1 MRNECLNSIYRLAK
15 KNKKVI
21 FIGSDLG
28 AGVLAEFK
36 KKISNRFY
44 MEGISEQHIIGMAA
58 GMAKEGFIPY
68 VNTIATFLTR
78 RCFEQIAIDVCL
90 HNLPVRLIG
99 NGGGVVYAPLGPTHQ
114 AIEDIAIMRSLPNM
128 TVFAVSDKVEM
139 KKLMDATIS
148 WPYPM
153 YIRLGRGGDEIISNK
168 KKFKIGKHIIY
179 FKPKAITLVSTG
191 VATQECIKVVE
202 SLKKDNI
209 ECGLIHVHTIKPF
222 DKKKFI
228 KDIDSSKYI
237 FTVEEHLSS
246 GGLGGIVSEI
256 VSEKKF
262 STSKRVFRIG
272 IEDKFVNR
280 YGSQQELF
288 AHLKIDAK
296 AIKKTILKKLK
307 NED

>member
-1 MRNECLNSIYRLAK
+1 
-15 KNKKVI
+15 
-21 FIGSDLG
+21 
-28 AGVLAEFK
+28 
-36 KKISNRFY
+36 

-78 RCFEQIAIDVCL
+78 RCFEQLAIDVCL

-179 FKPKAITLVSTG
+179 FKPQAITLVSTG

-209 ECGLIHVHTIKPF
+209 ECGLIHVDTIKPC
-222 DKKKFI
+222 DKKKFN
-228 KDIDSSKYI
+228 KDI
-237 FTVEEHLSS
+237 
-246 GGLGGIVSEI
+246 
-256 VSEKKF
+256 
-262 STSKRVFRIG
+262 
-272 IEDKFVNR
+272 EDVIREMMKDI
-280 YGSQQELF
+280 YGSVSYDLPDPL
-288 AHLKIDAK
+288 AVSV
-296 AIKKTILKKLK
+296 
-307 NED
+307 